1 MSTPRRK
8 DLDSASYRKNRETFL
23 NEWDGACHWCK
34 RARAT
39 TIDHVIEQDRG
50 ADPTDQSNW
59 VGACHKCNSRRGA
72 EYLAKKRNA
81 TVQARTKAQN
91 QTQKSENKN
100 NFFEIENQFTPTPSM
115 HLSQNR
121 AEAPEVAG
129 SRRMVSDA
137 PGPGLIA
144 PRLISG
150 LLGCGSYGDEVAAL
164 AHDVMNIDLMPWQ
177 LLALRGQLEHDEN
190 GDLVR
195 RRSLVSVARQNGK
208 TVALKAFILWALVKE
223 PIRRGKPVLVIS
235 TAHQLDLAVEIFEQL
250 APLLEAKFGAKAYW
264 SYGRNE
270 VVMPDESRW
279 LVQAAT
285 PKAFHGFSP
294 TYIVADEV
302 WNISADVLFNGA
314 LPSQRAMQSPLL
326 SCWSTAGTEDS
337 HAMLKLREEAL
348 RAIDEKKFSKLFFAE
363 WSVPPGVDPM
373 VEKGYWAMANP
384 AIGYTLDPEIL
395 VDESEQVDKAAF
407 MRASLNLWISS
418 ANSWLNPGVFDKLT
432 TSVMPEGGVLSVDS
446 SIDESLYCGVRA
458 QLNDEGQIAVTVEFV
473 TDTLGACWEKVHES
487 AKTCRQI
494 ALTPSL
500 FQMAPMD
507 LDKKKIDVGYGEL
520 VTHTSTIRQLINEG
534 RLVHTGEQMLLEHV
548 NRAVG
553 VKTQSGYTISSQKSS
568 GPITMARC
576 MIFAAALVAKPTQK
590 ARAAIAFGR

>member
-1 MSTPRRK
+1 
-8 DLDSASYRKNRETFL
+8 
-23 NEWDGACHWCK
+23 
-34 RARAT
+34 
-39 TIDHVIEQDRG
+39 
-50 ADPTDQSNW
+50 
-59 VGACHKCNSRRGA
+59 
-72 EYLAKKRNA
+72 
-81 TVQARTKAQN
+81 
-91 QTQKSENKN
+91 
-100 NFFEIENQFTPTPSM
+100 M
-115 HLSQNR
+115 HLSQK
-121 AEAPEVAG
+121 AENEPEVAG

-137 PGPGLIA
+137 PGPGFIA

-177 LLALRGQLEHDEN
+177 KLALQGQLEHDEN

>member
-1 MSTPRRK
+1 MRDYLKFYINGAWVDPVTPKSIDVINPATEQPAGRISMG
-8 DLDSASYRKNRETFL
+8 SAADVDK
-23 NEWDGACHWCK
+23 AVK
-34 RARAT
+34 AARAAFET
-39 TIDHVIEQDRG
+39 YSKTSVEERIALFEKLIE
-50 ADPTDQSNW
+50 
-59 VGACHKCNSRRGA
+59 
-72 EYLAKKRNA
+72 EYKKRYA
-81 TVQARTKAQN
+81 DMAAAITEEMGAPAVLSQKAQAAMGVGHL
-91 QTQKSENKN
+91 QSALGVLKN
-100 NFFEIENQFTPTPSM
+100 YHFQEQ
-115 HLSQNR
+115 
-121 AEAPEVAG
+121 
-129 SRRMVSDA
+129 
-137 PGPGLIA
+137 
-144 PRLISG
+144 
-150 LLGCGSYGDEVAAL
+150 
-164 AHDVMNIDLMPWQ
+164 
-177 LLALRGQLEHDEN
+177 RG
-190 GDLVR
+190 
-195 RRSLVSVARQNGK
+195 
-208 TVALKAFILWALVKE
+208 TTMLVKE

-337 HAMLKLREEAL
+337 HALLKMREEGL

-363 WSVPPGVDPM
+363 WSVPPGVDALA
-373 VEKGYWAMANP
+373 EKGYWAMANP

-432 TSVMPEGGVLSVDS
+432 TSTMPEGGVLSVDS
-446 SIDESLYCGVRA
+446 SIDESLYCGIRA

-473 TDTLGACWEKVHES
+473 TDTLGACWDKVHES

>member
-1 MSTPRRK
+1 MTTPRRK

-23 NEWDGACHWCK
+23 AEWDGACHWCK

-39 TIDHVIEQDRG
+39 TIDHVIEHDRG

-72 EYLAKKRNA
+72 EYLAKKRAA

-91 QTQKSENKN
+91 TTNKN
-100 NFFEIENQFTPTPSM
+100 NFFEIENTFTPTPSS
-115 HLSQNR
+115 HLSQK
-121 AEAPEVAG
+121 AEKAPDLGG

-137 PGPGLIA
+137 PGPGMIE
-144 PRLISG
+144 PRLMSG
-150 LLGCGSYGDEVAAL
+150 LLGCGSYVDEVEAL
-164 AHDVMNIDLMPWQ
+164 TRDVMNIDLMPWQ

-208 TVALKAFILWALVKE
+208 TQCIKSALLWMLVKE

-337 HAMLKLREEAL
+337 HAMLKMREEGL

-432 TSVMPEGGVLSVDS
+432 TSTMPEGGVLSVDS
-446 SIDESLYCGVRA
+446 SIDESLYCGIRA